1 MKKFK
6 DFVENDNKVFFNLDE
21 FGEIHTIADEECN
34 IVFID
39 NGNSRGNVRIDDD
52 YTNSTSFSFIVLKK
66 DIGFRPQVDVSLR
79 FDNRLYTVT
88 SVIDKTDNYEITLEI
103 NEGWLFANWYW

>member
-6 DFVENDNKVFFNLDE
+6 DFVENDNKVFFNAEE
-21 FGEIHTIADEECN
+21 FGETHIVAGVECS
-34 IVFID
+34 IVLID

-52 YTNSTSFSFIVLKK
+52 YTNSTSFSFIILKK
-66 DIGFRPQVDVSLR
+66 DIGFRPQVDESLR

-88 SVIDKTDNYEITLEI
+88 NVIDKTDNYEITLEI
-103 NEGWLFANWYW
+103 NEG